1 MNCERSTKTHESESS
16 ISDTLKLSAFVR
28 SLSMNKSDAT
38 KILGAAREGQKI
50 DVLTITAAL
59 WVTGDVEFP

>member
-16 ISDTLKLSAFVR
+16 ISDTLKLNAFVR
-28 SLSMNKSDAT
+28 SLSMNKSDAN

-59 WVTGDVEFP
+59 WVTGDVDFP